1 MSFEIEYAIL
11 SEYLSDLFFR
21 SLTVEGDCKI
31 MQRERI
37 SENVYWFQSE
47 IYAQVTAGV
56 IIGPQ
61 WAVVVDTLAL
71 PEEAQEIRKFVTETI
86 GVPIRYLVNTHFHAD
101 HAWGNC
107 FFPGATI
114 IAHTLCAKY
123 LKEIGI
129 PALEE
134 TKKQNPSFLNSHIVL
149 PHLTFSH
156 GELILKIG
164 KKNLIIMLTPGHT
177 ADGISVFVEEDR
189 VLFAGDAFLPIP
201 QLNEGDYRQSIDVI
215 RKIGDM
221 GLENI
226 IQGHGDIVLRGEID
240 DAVQENIK
248 YIENIHE
255 IARKATKRRNPAEF
269 LNEYNIEACGKS
281 RVYMGGL
288 AEQLNKRN
296 LIWMF
301 KQVVAEEGL
310 PKSDDEY
317 EDEPEEDDFEDML
330 PNSDTLPDDYETP
343 GDEDDFYD
351 SDEDFDDDF

>member
-1 MSFEIEYAIL
+1 
-11 SEYLSDLFFR
+11 
-21 SLTVEGDCKI
+21 
-31 MQRERI
+31 
-37 SENVYWFQSE
+37 
-47 IYAQVTAGV
+47 
-56 IIGPQ
+56 
-61 WAVVVDTLAL
+61 VVDTLAL

-86 GVPIRYLVNTHFHAD
+86 GVPIRYLINTHFHAD